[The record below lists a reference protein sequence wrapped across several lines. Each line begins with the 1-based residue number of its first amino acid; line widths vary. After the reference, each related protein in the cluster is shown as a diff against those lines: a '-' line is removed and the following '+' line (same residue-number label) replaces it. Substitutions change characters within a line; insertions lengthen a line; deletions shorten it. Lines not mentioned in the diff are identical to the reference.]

1 MFYSGIL
8 SEYSSLTKAI
18 NMFYGKPKKAWH
30 IRDHSGITFIQRNG
44 RGSGKIQQL
53 DNGRGVGGGIKI

>member
-1 MFYSGIL
+1 MG
-8 SEYSSLTKAI
+8 
-18 NMFYGKPKKAWH
+18 NQKKAWH

-53 DNGRGVGGGIKI
+53 DNGRGVGGHKNMMDNLLLLE